1 MAGYMTKLMN
11 YVYEGE
17 LANGAAAAVPNGIV
31 MVQGTSTN
39 VGKLAL
45 PGSADTTTKI
55 LCKEVTDIYG
65 GMTAYRFVVKKL
77 NAPYYFIENGHEVN
91 DLAEYDKRSYT
102 TAVGALLRA
111 HPLEVGEEFVTT
123 GVTGTIAAG
132 TEYGVKADGTIG

>member
-17 LANGAAAAVPNGIV
+17 LANGAAAAVPNGV
-31 MVQGTSTN
+31 LMVQGTSTN
-39 VGKLAL
+39 VGKLIL
-45 PGSADTTTKI
+45 PASADSTSEF

-65 GMTAYRFVVKKL
+65 GTTAYRFVVKKL
-77 NAPYYFIENGHEVN
+77 NAPYYFIENGFQVN
-91 DLAEYDKRSYT
+91 DLADYDKRNYT
-102 TAVGALLRA
+102 TAVGDLLRA

-132 TEYGVKADGTIG
+132 TAYGVKTDGTLG